1 MRLCVSLCAVLIVS
15 GVGISAQT
23 RPANPAQPTVSGNPE
38 QGVYH
43 HGETAVPAARYSP
56 LAAQG
61 GYKDGQKSPLDAA
74 VHALNPHN
82 VNLGEAWEQRR
93 RQWLENAGA
102 NPYFWFSFF
111 VTVVVILSWFAL
123 AWLHN
128 DRVRERWQLAEHAA
142 DALRY
147 AEYCKHRAGEAIGR
161 YNDHVEKCNRLIEA
175 GESGLTTPETAN
187 LEDHRREIT
196 RLAADNDSKDL
207 QVKRL
212 QEELDRKSQELT
224 DIAKRIEQAEQRLNA
239 RAPKLRRAWT
249 PKRNWRNGSTGW
261 KRRIAPLR
269 KRIAA
274 CDSDRQ
280 ITRPLRL
287 TSRTRRTNRDASW
300 NSQLRQPLD
309 PPRRP

>member
-1 MRLCVSLCAVLIVS
+1 
-15 GVGISAQT
+15 
-23 RPANPAQPTVSGNPE
+23 VSGNPE

-239 RAPKLRRAWT
+239 CAKTASSVDAQAKLAERINRLETENRTLTEENRR
-249 PKRNWRNGSTGW
+249 
-261 KRRIAPLR
+261 
-269 KRIAA
+269 
-274 CDSDRQ
+274 
-280 ITRPLRL
+280 
-287 TSRTRRTNRDASW
+287 
-300 NSQLRQPLD
+300 LRQRSANNKAVAVD
-309 PPRRP
+309 EQNPPDES